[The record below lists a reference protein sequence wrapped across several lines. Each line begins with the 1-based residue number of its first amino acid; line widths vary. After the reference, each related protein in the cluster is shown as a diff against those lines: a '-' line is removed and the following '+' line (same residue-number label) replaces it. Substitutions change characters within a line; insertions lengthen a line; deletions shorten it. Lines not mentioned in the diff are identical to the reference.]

1 MSEAHWRVFVLIVK
15 IHIYIQST
23 VMRRKMNWNECS
35 LTKAISDV
43 NLWMVCSLLPAV
55 IGNILNVQGGSLCGH
70 RCYILYLWFGLWFLM
85 YKRVQWVEIRVI
97 LWWNYPLEFVSYSVW
112 RRRIGRKGRNPKK
125 CQGGFLRAW
134 AFTLGRMISICL
146 CTARTLYSLVPFAD
160 ASLCSQNASS
170 GYPLL
175 RYTNKHHQ
183 P

>member
-35 LTKAISDV
+35 LTKEISDV
-43 NLWMVCSLLPAV
+43 NLWMVYSLLPAV
-55 IGNILNVQGGSLCGH
+55 IGNTLNVQCGSLRGH

-85 YKRVQWVEIRVI
+85 YKRVQWVERNSRNSVVK
-97 LWWNYPLEFVSYSVW
+97 LRPYPLEFVSYSVW

-125 CQGGFLRAW
+125 CQGFLRAW

-160 ASLCSQNASS
+160 ASLPEC
-170 GYPLL
+170 
-175 RYTNKHHQ
+175 
-183 P
+183 